1 MVPLQ
6 HNPQTLTPKPFRNR
20 LQTIAEEV
28 EKVLDGIVL
37 PLPTTRLHEAMR
49 YCVLGGG
56 KRLRAFFVWE
66 SCQLFDVSREDVLKA
81 AAATELI
88 QAYSL
93 VHDDLPCMDN
103 ADMRRGKPSCHKVF
117 GDATATLVGD
127 ALIPLAFEI
136 LASLEALPDR
146 RLSLISSL
154 AKVIGSEGLVAGQ
167 MSDLGQ
173 EGPCQTLE
181 DVLTLQRLKTSVF
194 FGFSAEV
201 GAILG
206 GGSLQDCEALR
217 SYGLLFGQA
226 FQMIDDWLD
235 AYGTPEAIGKPCGQD
250 IEKKTLLSFL
260 DPDLLYKKA
269 ETLLEEAIQKLTIF
283 GDRASLL
290 KEAAMYALK
299 RES

>member
-6 HNPQTLTPKPFRNR
+6 PSQLTLTPKSFHNH
-20 LQTIAEEV
+20 LQSVAEEV
-28 EKVLDGIVL
+28 ERVLDVIVL
-37 PLPTTRLHEAMR
+37 PASTTRLHEAMR

-66 SCQLFDVSREDVLKA
+66 SCQLFGVSREDALKTA
-81 AAATELI
+81 AVVELI

-117 GDATATLVGD
+117 GEATATLVGD
-127 ALIPLAFEI
+127 ALIPLAFET
-136 LASLEALPDR
+136 LASLGSTPDR
-146 RLSLISSL
+146 RLDLISFL
-154 AKVIGSEGLVAGQ
+154 AKVIGSQGLVAGQ
-167 MSDLGQ
+167 MMDLGQ
-173 EGPCQTLE
+173 EGLCESFE
-181 DVLTLQRLKTSVF
+181 DVLKLQRLKTSVF
-194 FGFSAEV
+194 FGFSTEA

-206 GGSLQDCEALR
+206 GSSSQEREALR

-235 AYGTPEAIGKPCGQD
+235 AYGNPEAMGKPCGQD
-250 IEKKTLLSFL
+250 VEKKTLLSFL

-283 GDRASLL
+283 ESRASFL
-290 KEAAMYALK
+290 KEAAMYVLK
-299 RES
+299 RER

>member
-6 HNPQTLTPKPFRNR
+6 HNPQTLTPKPFHNH
-20 LQTIAEEV
+20 LQDVAEEV
-28 EKVLDGIVL
+28 EKVLDEVIL
-37 PLPTTRLHEAMR
+37 PSPTTRLHEAIR

-66 SCQLFDVSREDVLKA
+66 SSQLFDSSERDILKTA
-81 AAATELI
+81 GAVELI

-103 ADMRRGKPSCHKVF
+103 ADMRRGKPSCHKIF
-117 GDATATLVGD
+117 GEATGTLVGD
-127 ALIPLAFEI
+127 ALIPLAFET
-136 LASLEALPDR
+136 LVSLETFPER
-146 RLSLISSL
+146 RLSLVSSL

-167 MSDLGQ
+167 MMDLGQ
-173 EGPCQTLE
+173 EKPCQSLE

-194 FGFSAEV
+194 FGFCAEA

-206 GGSLQDCEALR
+206 GGSLQEREALR

-235 AYGTPEAIGKPCGQD
+235 AYGNPEVMGKPCGQD
-250 IEKKTLLSFL
+250 IEKKTLVSFF
-260 DPDLLYKKA
+260 DADCLYEKA
-269 ETLLEEAIQKLTIF
+269 EAIIEEALQKLLIF
-283 GDRASLL
+283 GTKAHFL
-290 KEAAMYALK
+290 KEAALHILK
-299 RES
+299 R

>member
-1 MVPLQ
+1 MVLLQ
-6 HNPQTLTPKPFRNR
+6 HNPQTLTLKPFHNY
-20 LQTIAEEV
+20 LQNVAEEV
-28 EKVLDGIVL
+28 EKILDGNIL
-37 PLPTTRLHEAMR
+37 PCPTTRLHEAMR

-66 SCQLFDVSREDVLKA
+66 SSQLFGSSERDALKTA
-81 AAATELI
+81 GAVELL

-127 ALIPLAFEI
+127 ALIPLAFET
-136 LASLEALPDR
+136 LVSLEAFPDR

-167 MSDLGQ
+167 MMDLGQ
-173 EGPCQTLE
+173 EKPCQNLE
-181 DVLTLQRLKTSVF
+181 DVLTLQRLKTGVF
-194 FGFSAEV
+194 FGFCAEA

-206 GGSLQDCEALR
+206 GASLQEREALR
-217 SYGLLFGQA
+217 SYGLLFGKA

-235 AYGTPEAIGKPCGQD
+235 AHGNPEAMGKPCGQD
-250 IEKKTLLSFL
+250 IEKKTLLNFF
-260 DPDLLYKKA
+260 DANCLYEKA
-269 ETLLEEAIQKLTIF
+269 EAIIEEALEKLLLF
-283 GDRASLL
+283 GEKAYFL
-290 KEAAMYALK
+290 KEAALHILK
-299 RES
+299 R